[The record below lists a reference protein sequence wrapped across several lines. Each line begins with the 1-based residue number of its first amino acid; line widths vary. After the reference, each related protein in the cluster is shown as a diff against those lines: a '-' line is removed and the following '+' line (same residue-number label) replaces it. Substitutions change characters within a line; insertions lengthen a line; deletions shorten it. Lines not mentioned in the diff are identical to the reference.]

1 MYDRAPRSMGYMQP
15 TGTTGAVGP
24 GTYEGPP
31 PTRTKVRSDGYA
43 PFLSM
48 TGRETFLTVQDSVIA
63 APGPGHY
70 DARFAQDRVS
80 GGRTLQNKSRRFEEP
95 ASTTPG
101 PGSYTLSKKS
111 DWIRTSGAG
120 VPTKEPTQQSQVAVA
135 PPGNIMTSRVHYQRK
150 AEAPSIPTP
159 GQAHGYEEAE
169 DGTLRRQDPPT
180 KDRTL
185 GPAYYNPNASPTTAT
200 KKYKGVFF
208 GKLSSKR
215 MDFGGKEGPGPG
227 EYDAHLSAPATAEH
241 AHIPSTAEQ
250 RPVFESKL
258 PRYHEII
265 VNQEE
270 KRAVPGPG
278 KYEVPGQFDNRP
290 PAISTEGIEVEHPPF
305 LSQAKRFVPDKKVLP
320 GPGTYNDPRHALE
333 GLKRVT
339 GMKRSPFGSTAVR
352 FQPQHHVKRT
362 PGPAAYLHTGMSEDS
377 MRRAYL
383 ESTRK
388 GVFGTT
394 AGRTAPIIKKHEGVL
409 PGPAHY
415 QVKHEPTVRYKN
427 QITANFASLTERLTT
442 PQTAMKYQGQACL
455 PVCGWCS
462 VPRTGVFACV
472 WIVFST
478 KDRHV
483 CLCVDGVQHQGQEI
497 HLLAPTKLP
506 DPTGHKTSR
515 SQAPPEPRKAEE
527 KQGLS
532 SVLLLDSLLLEI
544 SSCQRLILLFQAAR
558 WQPCTVPYLDY
569 KIYSSCQKQILHFQ
583 VLAPTIPNLYPWKI
597 S

>member
-169 DGTLRRQDPPT
+169 DGTLRRQDPPS

-442 PQTAMKYQGQACL
+442 PQTAMKENPPPGSYEVARSHRTQDKQKPGA
-455 PVCGWCS
+455 
-462 VPRTGVFACV
+462 PRTKEGRRKAGSFLSS
-472 WIVFST
+472 ST
-478 KDRHV
+478 RF
-483 CLCVDGVQHQGQEI
+483 
-497 HLLAPTKLP
+497 
-506 DPTGHKTSR
+506 
-515 SQAPPEPRKAEE
+515 APPRDILMPKADPALPGPGTYNPKPVPLENQLTLLTQKSPRF
-527 KQGLS
+527 KQLKQDEVPGPGAYELS
-532 SVLLLDSLLLEI
+532 PLLQDTILKGTFNATLNNPVTTAYDTASQSETTKQAFLLG
-544 SSCQRLILLFQAAR
+544 
-558 WQPCTVPYLDY
+558 TV
-569 KIYSSCQKQILHFQ
+569 
-583 VLAPTIPNLYPWKI
+583 
-597 S
+597 